1 LGGCKNRF
9 DKDDEDRQVQAK
21 KGPAQVSTENGQTVL
36 TLDSPTQNRLGL
48 EVVTLAATLTRAQAS
63 CPALVLSVQD
73 LAASRNS
80 YLATQAQVQKARVEA
95 DVARKEH
102 IRLKTLFEENQNI
115 SEKSLQ
121 SAAATLEVN
130 ETDVRA
136 GEQQQ
141 VLQESIARQEWG
153 GVAAEWMVKGSP
165 ELRRI
170 LDQSEVLVQMTM
182 LSGAAYGAP
191 KTISLEIFGGTRTQ
205 ATLIS
210 IFPHVDPRIQGRS
223 FLYVAHAR
231 PGLTPGVNLLA
242 HLSVGNPMK
251 GLIVPTSAVV
261 WSEGKAWVYQ
271 QTAADRFARRAVP
284 TDMPLERGFFVAEGF
299 SPGDKLVV
307 QGAQALLSEE
317 LLLHGQGGGE
327 TDVD

>member
-1 LGGCKNRF
+1 
-9 DKDDEDRQVQAK
+9 
-21 KGPAQVSTENGQTVL
+21 
-36 TLDSPTQNRLGL
+36 
-48 EVVTLAATLTRAQAS
+48 
-63 CPALVLSVQD
+63 
-73 LAASRNS
+73 
-80 YLATQAQVQKARVEA
+80 
-95 DVARKEH
+95 
-102 IRLKTLFEENQNI
+102 
-115 SEKSLQ
+115 
-121 SAAATLEVN
+121 
-130 ETDVRA
+130 
-136 GEQQQ
+136 
-141 VLQESIARQEWG
+141 
-153 GVAAEWMVKGSP
+153 MVKGSP